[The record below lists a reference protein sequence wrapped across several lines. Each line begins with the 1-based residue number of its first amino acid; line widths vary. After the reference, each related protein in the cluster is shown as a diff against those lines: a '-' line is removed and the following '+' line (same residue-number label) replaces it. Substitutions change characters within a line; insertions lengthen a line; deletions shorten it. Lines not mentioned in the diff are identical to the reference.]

1 MPRTMSNALRAE
13 HFGPYKVI
21 RSLGSTRGVER
32 FVVLCTKTDTN
43 RMLYRFPNLPH
54 HQQRRILF
62 DAMVTLGMIDHPHLL
77 RVESASYDDRGRLCV
92 ITPYT
97 GNHEGLVTLSDLL
110 GQRGGR
116 LGVIEASRAIEHLLA
131 GSTHAHQ
138 HSVVHGTLEA
148 DQILVDRFGSIQ
160 IELYGYP
167 ALTRLTI
174 ANQRAIMAD
183 EIRSIAEL
191 AYTMITGLTA
201 NADRLAPSR
210 VDKKLDRRWDIW
222 FEIAL
227 DPIDGFED
235 AGHALRALPTSP
247 GCDQWLT
254 TKAPKRP
261 QVQLGAMMRRFRAT
275 PASSTRRT
283 R

>member
-1 MPRTMSNALRAE
+1 MSNALRAE

-21 RSLGSTRGVER
+21 RALGTTRGVDR
-32 FVVLCTKTDTN
+32 YVVLCTRSDTN

-54 HQQRRILF
+54 HQQRRTLF

-110 GQRGGR
+110 GQRGGK
-116 LGVIEASRAIEHLLA
+116 LGVLEASRAIEHLLA
-131 GSTHAHQ
+131 GSAYAHQ
-138 HSVVHGTLEA
+138 HSVVHGTLQS

-167 ALTRLTI
+167 ALMRLT
-174 ANQRAIMAD
+174 ATNRRAMMAD

-191 AYTMITGLTA
+191 AYTMITGLTG

-210 VDKKLDRRWDIW
+210 VDKKLDRRWDTW

-235 AGHALRALPTSP
+235 SGHALRALPTSDE
-247 GCDQWLT
+247 CDRWLT
-254 TKAPKRP
+254 TNAPKRA
-261 QVQLGAMMRRFRAT
+261 QVQLGAVMRRFRAT
-275 PASSTRRT
+275 PASGSRRT